1 MRIPSATAAAGRSGR
16 FRGRR
21 RIAATLA
28 LAALLQGGCGFQ
40 LRGSA
45 DLPYE
50 SLYVDMPESS
60 PLGAELK
67 RNLRAGTKT
76 RISTRR
82 EDAQAILI
90 PFGELRNKTILSLS
104 SSGRV
109 REFRLKYS
117 FSFRIADQQGRNVI
131 EPAALLIE
139 RDFAFNDN
147 QVLAKEAEEAL
158 IFSDMQTDMVQQI
171 LRRLVASQRLAPDQA
186 PAAAPPAR

>member
-1 MRIPSATAAAGRSGR
+1 MRTPTAAPAPGRRGR
-16 FRGRR
+16 FPGRR
-21 RIAATLA
+21 LLAAMLA
-28 LAALLQGGCGFQ
+28 LAALLPGGCGFQ

-76 RISTRR
+76 RITTRR
-82 EDAQAILI
+82 EDAEAILI

-109 REFRLKYS
+109 REFRLKYT
-117 FSFRIADQQGRNVI
+117 FNFRIADQQGRNMI

-147 QVLAKEAEEAL
+147 QVLAKEAEESL
-158 IFSDMQTDMVQQI
+158 IFNNMQTDMVQQI
-171 LRRLVASQRLAPDQA
+171 LRRLVASQRLKPDQA
-186 PAAAPPAR
+186 APAR